1 MPTVSE
7 SDCTEIE
14 LIEQQTT
21 YSYQPGSRPS
31 AIIGYTE
38 VKFNPCRGA
47 NGIND
52 DLSAYVQRLVQEGRA
67 SRREFYQFQQFVV
80 GKRNCPRAIERFM
93 RSKGWGRVR
102 PVSVDPVELDDSD
115 RGDGVVGSGGAVEI
129 RERDSSMR
137 GIP

>member
-47 NGIND
+47 NGINN

-67 SRREFYQFQQFVV
+67 SRREFYQFQQYVV

-93 RSKGWGRVR
+93 RSKGWGKVGL
-102 PVSVDPVELDDSD
+102 VSDDPVEIDNPIE
-115 RGDGVVGSGGAVEI
+115 SGGAVEI